1 MSSTAK
7 RSNRANRTMQS
18 SPKQKGARP
27 RHLLTAALALV
38 LGVGLVP
45 IVPALAADAG
55 LRGPED
61 PAIENEFGEFST
73 VDFQTYQVTL
83 RPNGGQG
90 EPYVITTDT
99 GTITLPDP
107 ADIGFTAPAGATF
120 VGWSTDKSGRTNVY
134 SQEVVFPDN
143 ANHTAALD
151 RNTDVYAIWLPA
163 GDATSGVTAYF
174 YLRADGTIP
183 FEPSQGQQSAYVPRG
198 SGTALQG
205 MLRQPVAVTNNPSAV
220 ALNLQKTPTAEELS
234 QVLADANIDGLR
246 YNPDTEK
253 VVWYVIKSRQY
264 GGGAWNVDGVIVP
277 KTEYL
282 VYYNP
287 NGGYSDVPPAQSYFE
302 KTPVKVDFSTTP
314 TRPGYDFL
322 GWADSATA
330 AKPDYPAGQ
339 WATFVMPAADKYLY
353 AVWAPRSVDIQY
365 QAEPADGG
373 TLTQE
378 LNVVR
383 AYDGDGITG
392 SSAEPAAG
400 YLFQGWYKGDEQV
413 AENPDLDDATIV
425 RTANRLQGAFAA
437 TTYTARFVR
446 ATASMTASK
455 AVLNAPSNGE
465 YFVEGETVNYRVEVT
480 NTGNTVLESL
490 VVADTLSGEH
500 TLAALTPGQSG
511 SVEYAY
517 TVTAD
522 DAARGFVIN
531 EAAVSA
537 KAYDGRGEALAVPEQ
552 VVGAAVRTGVL
563 PHETTYVLYGVYP
576 EEGGSVGQNYEI
588 VDADTAEGLTDRT
601 AVAKPGYHFAGWYE
615 GDALVSDK
623 ATLTADEMREALNH
637 EEGTRATYAPTLF
650 IAHFVA
656 DEPDTPDNPDD
667 PGSPDDPGNPDDPN
681 VPENPDDQDN
691 PGTPTDPD
699 QSGDGGETAN
709 PSEPGSSDQGTDG
722 SAAGGGASATTHK
735 TPSAYRSHSTTTAR
749 SKTVPATGDERGL
762 AMGALAATALIAGC
776 VAWGARRRLG
786 R

>member
-7 RSNRANRTMQS
+7 RSNRANRAMQI
-18 SPKQKGARP
+18 SPKQKGARL
-27 RHLLTAALALV
+27 RRLLTGALALV
-38 LGVGLVP
+38 LGVGLAP
-45 IVPALAADAG
+45 IVPALAEG
-55 LRGPED
+55 VGSRGPED
-61 PAIENEFGEFST
+61 PAIENEFDEFST
-73 VDFQTYQVTL
+73 VDFQTHQVTL

-90 EPYVITTDT
+90 EPYIITTDT

-107 ADIGFTAPAGATF
+107 ADIGFTAPSGATF

-134 SQEVVFPDN
+134 SQEVIFPDN

-151 RNTDVYAIWLPA
+151 RDADVYAIWLPS

-205 MLRQPVAVTNNPSAV
+205 MLRQPVAVTNNPDVV
-220 ALNLQKTPTAEELS
+220 ALNLQKSPTAEELS
-234 QVLADANIDGLR
+234 QVLADAKIDGLG

-253 VVWYVIKSRQY
+253 VVWYVIKSREY

-277 KTEYL
+277 KAEYL

-302 KTPVKVDFSTTP
+302 KTPVKVDFSTMP

-330 AKPDYPAGQ
+330 EKPDYPAGQ
-339 WATFVMPAADKYLY
+339 WATFIMPAADKHLY
-353 AVWAPRSVDIQY
+353 AVWAPRSVDIRY

-373 TLTQE
+373 ALTQA
-378 LNVVR
+378 LNTVR

-400 YLFQGWYKGDEQV
+400 YLFQGWYKGQERV
-413 AENPDLDDATIV
+413 AENPDLDDAAIV

-537 KAYDGRGEALAVPEQ
+537 KAYDGRGGALAVPEQ
-552 VVGAAVRTGVL
+552 VVGAAVRTGAL
-563 PHETTYVLYGVYP
+563 PSETTYVLYGVYP
-576 EEGGSVGQNYEI
+576 ETGGTVGQNYEI
-588 VDADTAEGLTDRT
+588 VNADTAEGLTDRT
-601 AVAKPGYHFAGWYE
+601 AEAKPGYHFAGWYE

-637 EEGTRATYAPTLF
+637 GDGARVTYAPTLF

-656 DEPDTPDNPDD
+656 DEPDGPD
-667 PGSPDDPGNPDDPN
+667 SPDNPDDPN
-681 VPENPDDQDN
+681 VPENPDDPDT
-691 PGTPTDPD
+691 PGTPADSD
-699 QSGDGGETAN
+699 QPGDEGATAN
-709 PSEPGSSDQGTDG
+709 PGEPDSHEKGGDD
-722 SAAGGGASATTHK
+722 SAAGVGASATTHK
-735 TPSAYRSHSTTTAR
+735 TPSAYRGRGTTTAR
-749 SKTVPATGDERGL
+749 SKTVPATGDERGV
-762 AMGALAATALIAGC
+762 AMGALAVTALIAGC